1 MDNRPNPDALLE
13 KVQRD
18 EAQARRGQLK
28 IFFGSC
34 AGVGKTCAMLQAA
47 RQQQQKGVD
56 VVVGLL
62 ETHGRVETAQLL
74 TGLDLLPTQAV
85 NYQGRLLA
93 EFDLDAAQ

>member
-1 MDNRPNPDALLE
+1 MDNRPNPGALLE

-28 IFFGSC
+28 IFLGSC

-62 ETHGRVETAQLL
+62 ETHGRV
-74 TGLDLLPTQAV
+74 
-85 NYQGRLLA
+85 
-93 EFDLDAAQ
+93 